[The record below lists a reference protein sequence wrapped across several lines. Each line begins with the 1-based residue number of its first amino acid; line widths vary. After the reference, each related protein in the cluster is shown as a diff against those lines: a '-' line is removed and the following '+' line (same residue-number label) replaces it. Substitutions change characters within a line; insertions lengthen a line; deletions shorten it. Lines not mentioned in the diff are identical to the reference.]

1 MFCIIKNK
9 SYLCAVEREVCSD
22 ITTLKIR
29 HKMKYR
35 AKKTMSLL
43 MMACIVAM
51 SCAAFS
57 ACRSEQ
63 TMYGRKQTNKGA
75 TVKSN
80 IKVKGSN
87 KANGHTTRSY

>member
-1 MFCIIKNK
+1 MCEKYVPK
-9 SYLCAVEREVCSD
+9 SDVIDKQQV
-22 ITTLKIR
+22 T
-29 HKMKYR
+29 MKYR
-35 AKKTMSLL
+35 AKKTMSLML
-43 MMACIVAM
+43 MAAIVAI
-51 SCAAFS
+51 SCATLG

-63 TMYGRKQTNKGA
+63 NMYGRKQTNKGA

>member
-1 MFCIIKNK
+1 
-9 SYLCAVEREVCSD
+9 
-22 ITTLKIR
+22 
-29 HKMKYR
+29 
-35 AKKTMSLL
+35 
-43 MMACIVAM
+43 MAAIVAM
-51 SCAAFS
+51 SCATLG

-80 IKVKGSN
+80 IKVRGSN